1 MIPVNR
7 PMRRCACLLIV
18 LGFSAVALAERP
30 PAFRVCADPNNLP
43 LSSRNQNGFENRIA
57 ELWAD
62 ELGLP
67 IEYTWFPQRR
77 GFVRNTL
84 RAPHESGDGFKCD
97 IVMGVAASSD
107 ELLTTRPY
115 YRSTY
120 ALVYARGRN
129 MDGVRSG
136 QDLIN
141 LQPDI
146 RNHLKIGAFTP
157 TPGVKWLARYGMTE
171 QTVAFVAMSGDPD
184 AYPGQVLEKELAKG
198 QLDAAVIWGPMAGYF
213 ARRVK
218 GEELVVIPL
227 QSEPGIQFDFAIAA
241 GVRYGD
247 GERKR
252 LLEDL
257 MIKTAAPIQE
267 ILAEYNVPLLDIES
281 DADSAES
288 SDDD

>member
-1 MIPVNR
+1 
-7 PMRRCACLLIV
+7 
-18 LGFSAVALAERP
+18 
-30 PAFRVCADPNNLP
+30 
-43 LSSRNQNGFENRIA
+43 
-57 ELWAD
+57 
-62 ELGLP
+62 
-67 IEYTWFPQRR
+67 
-77 GFVRNTL
+77 
-84 RAPHESGDGFKCD
+84 
-97 IVMGVAASSD
+97 
-107 ELLTTRPY
+107 
-115 YRSTY
+115 
-120 ALVYARGRN
+120 
-129 MDGVRSG
+129 
-136 QDLIN
+136 
-141 LQPDI
+141 I